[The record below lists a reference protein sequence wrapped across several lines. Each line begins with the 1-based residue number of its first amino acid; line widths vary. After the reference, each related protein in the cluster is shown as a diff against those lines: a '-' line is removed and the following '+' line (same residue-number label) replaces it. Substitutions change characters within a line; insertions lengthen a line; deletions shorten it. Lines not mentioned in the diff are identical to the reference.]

1 MIRDQMADYQKNNTH
16 QTHGDLLRLAL
27 FASSGYD
34 EYNTECILVL
44 QAIGLNIT
52 AYGFTQHASGA
63 SVMFELM
70 KVQCPASLR
79 DLHPFCMQLNKLRIP
94 QQFYDNYCSKTASN
108 NRERKSPAHVDLYLD
123 RILNTHQQKHVKPSL
138 DF

>member
-1 MIRDQMADYQKNNTH
+1 M
-16 QTHGDLLRLAL
+16 
-27 FASSGYD
+27 
-34 EYNTECILVL
+34 VL

-70 KVQCPASLR
+70 KAQCPASLR

-123 RILNTHQQKHVKPSL
+123 RNLNTHQQKHVKPSL